1 MRRKPA
7 GRSNKDRMVW
17 FGQNSPGMILL
28 FLVAVFTVM
37 NPNFLSPFN
46 LYNFLMQNEYRLVM
60 ITGLAFIMLGG
71 EVDLSVGYQLSLVG
85 VLIGKLLS
93 TGVPYPLCIALG
105 LLAGCA
111 CGMLNEVLIAGLNL
125 SSVIV
130 TLITE
135 NLFRGISYLISRGMT
150 YADFP
155 EPLLDI
161 SGIRGDVWPASHVIV
176 LLCILFLE
184 GTFTYTVIGKNI
196 LSMGYDEQVLRQ
208 NDIPAGRYKFITY
221 VIGSL
226 FFALASLLLIS
237 RQGLAVSNMGI
248 GLEIDGLFAVCLAGG
263 GSLFLKESETK
274 KRVPISN
281 FYLGVLI
288 LAVIENGM
296 QLSGSVQYLQYII
309 TSAVV
314 FFSVLPAISIS
325 FRQKRK
331 MR

>member
-1 MRRKPA
+1 
-7 GRSNKDRMVW
+7 
-17 FGQNSPGMILL
+17 
-28 FLVAVFTVM
+28 
-37 NPNFLSPFN
+37 
-46 LYNFLMQNEYRLVM
+46 
-60 ITGLAFIMLGG
+60 
-71 EVDLSVGYQLSLVG
+71 
-85 VLIGKLLS
+85 
-93 TGVPYPLCIALG
+93 
-105 LLAGCA
+105 
-111 CGMLNEVLIAGLNL
+111 
-125 SSVIV
+125 
-130 TLITE
+130 
-135 NLFRGISYLISRGMT
+135 MT

>member
-111 CGMLNEVLIAGLNL
+111 CGMLNGVLIAGLNL

-135 NLFRGISYLISRGMT
+135 NLFRGISYLISSGMT

-226 FFALASLLLIS
+226 FLRL
-237 RQGLAVSNMGI
+237 
-248 GLEIDGLFAVCLAGG
+248 
-263 GSLFLKESETK
+263 
-274 KRVPISN
+274 P
-281 FYLGVLI
+281 
-288 LAVIENGM
+288 
-296 QLSGSVQYLQYII
+296 LS
-309 TSAVV
+309 
-314 FFSVLPAISIS
+314 F
-325 FRQKRK
+325 
-331 MR
+331 